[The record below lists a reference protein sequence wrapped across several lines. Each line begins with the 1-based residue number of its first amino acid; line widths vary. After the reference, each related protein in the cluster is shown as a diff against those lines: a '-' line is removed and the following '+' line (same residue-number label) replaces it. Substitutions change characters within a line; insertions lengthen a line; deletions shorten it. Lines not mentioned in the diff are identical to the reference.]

1 MLTLHRA
8 DFQRVL
14 AQRAIPPARPHFGK
28 RLVDYV
34 CVRLFL
40 LLLLLLLLILM
51 FCSFR
56 SALLT
61 YHTFCTYSFVFG
73 PAYVLCTHENPSPF
87 HSRPLPSPTPPTR
100 WHNSEDPTTGELT
113 LRFTDGTRAVC
124 DVLVGADGIR
134 SVTRGVMYRR
144 LVHAGVVRLPEAA
157 SVSVLPAGGANGNG
171 KVDGKVHVESSK
183 MNGTANG
190 TTTTTEGG
198 KEEEKEEAETSPP
211 PSPRTPLDPV
221 ADFIDPVWS
230 GTLVYRA
237 LIPKAVLDATW
248 PGHRVCEGPVCVSL
262 PSFLYILYFFLVS
275 FSFDAKEKTESYVS
289 VRQYFG
295 KSKHVLAFPIM
306 HTAPAP
312 APAPPSEP
320 GATAAT
326 TTTPATTPATTTTP
340 MINLVAFTSQ
350 PHLEGTRID
359 GAWVRPAPAANLLGE
374 FAGWEGEVRALLGL
388 VRDPLLWA
396 IHTVRPLPRFSDG
409 RRVVLLGDAVRF
421 CSSFFIPCL
430 PCSRRPFFV
439 SSLCAYCCMNSK
451 LTVR

>member
-1 MLTLHRA
+1 M
-8 DFQRVL
+8 
-14 AQRAIPPARPHFGK
+14 
-28 RLVDYV
+28 
-34 CVRLFL
+34 
-40 LLLLLLLLILM
+40 
-51 FCSFR
+51 
-56 SALLT
+56 
-61 YHTFCTYSFVFG
+61 
-73 PAYVLCTHENPSPF
+73 
-87 HSRPLPSPTPPTR
+87 
-100 WHNSEDPTTGELT
+100 
-113 LRFTDGTRAVC
+113 C

-144 LVHAGVVRLPEAA
+144 LVQAGVVRLPDPGPEAA
-157 SVSVLPAGGANGNG
+157 SALPAGGANGNG
-171 KVDGKVHVESSK
+171 NGEANGEGKRVDGV
-183 MNGTANG
+183 ANG

-198 KEEEKEEAETSPP
+198 KGKEKEEASPP

-262 PSFLYILYFFLVS
+262 SPFSLLPSFLYILYFFWFPFRSMQRKKLI
-275 FSFDAKEKTESYVS
+275 SYVS

-312 APAPPSEP
+312 ASASPSEP
-320 GATAAT
+320 GAIAATPATPAT
-326 TTTPATTPATTTTP
+326 TTTTTTTP

-421 CSSFFIPCL
+421 SFSFPFKSFSTFYLRCL
-430 PCSRRPFFV
+430 LV
-439 SSLCAYCCMNSK
+439 N
-451 LTVR
+451 